1 MSIVKMSE
9 SAAKQFKTFLADNE
23 VTADVIRLH
32 FAGMGWGGPVFNL
45 VLDEQKEDDNTT
57 NIEGLTFL
65 VNEKVT
71 EQFGTLEILSG
82 DENGRGG
89 FSIEPEKK
97 PDGGGCSTCTSC
109 G

>member
-1 MSIVKMSE
+1 MSVVKMSE
-9 SAAKQFKTFLADNE
+9 NAAIQFKKFLADNE

-45 VLDEQKEDDNTT
+45 VLDEQKAEDNAET
-57 NIEGLTFL
+57 IEGITFI
-65 VNEKVT
+65 VDKKVT
-71 EQFGTLEILSG
+71 EQFGELAILSG

-97 PDGGGCSTCTSC
+97 SNDGGCSTCTSC